1 MQRRSALNNISPFA
15 LVDLI
20 TDAVDM
26 IDAGHDRLNVQQ
38 CHAGVPRRAVEI
50 AGDREGADMLRD
62 IMDDDKR
69 GEIRFNM
76 LGLSRKDVKV
86 MVEDNMLVIRGE
98 HSKEDGEGTGGSDD
112 GWWKERSMSS
122 YNMRLV
128 LPNVGDKSKV
138 RAELKNGVLFVI
150 VPKTEVKHKVIEGAE
165 QRGEWREE
173 DGRKKVEDRKGRRWM
188 KNVTACNA
196 PIFVRVLKSL
206 NNAFSGN

>member
-1 MQRRSALNNISPFA
+1 M
-15 LVDLI
+15 
-20 TDAVDM
+20 
-26 IDAGHDRLNVQQ
+26 
-38 CHAGVPRRAVEI
+38 EI

-69 GEIRFNM
+69 GEIRFDM
-76 LGLSRKDVKV
+76 LGLSREDVKV

-138 RAELKNGVLFVI
+138 RVELKNSVLFVI

-165 QRGEWREE
+165 QRGEAREE
-173 DGRKKVEDRKGRRWM
+173 YGRKKVEDRKGRRWM
-188 KNVTACNA
+188 KNVTAVA
-196 PIFVRVLKSL
+196 
-206 NNAFSGN
+206 